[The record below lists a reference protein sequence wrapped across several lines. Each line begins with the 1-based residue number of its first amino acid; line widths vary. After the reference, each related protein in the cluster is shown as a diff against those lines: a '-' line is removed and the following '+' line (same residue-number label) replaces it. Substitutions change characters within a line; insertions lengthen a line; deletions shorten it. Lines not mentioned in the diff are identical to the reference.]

1 MQNISS
7 AHFDNDEQDSFDDL
21 DVLFDHLE
29 CFEPPVDMVK
39 RIMDAVSKL
48 PPPQTQPSISDGQG
62 GLIARYEDK
71 LPS

>member
-7 AHFDNDEQDSFDDL
+7 AHFDNDDQDSFDDL
-21 DVLFDHLE
+21 DVLFDQLE

-39 RIMDAVSKL
+39 RIMDAVAKL
-48 PPPQTQPSISDGQG
+48 PPPQSQRLPLDDQDG
-62 GLIARYEDK
+62 LVARYENK

>member
-7 AHFDNDEQDSFDDL
+7 AHFEDSDQDSFDDL
-21 DVLFDHLE
+21 DVLFDRLE

-48 PPPQTQPSISDGQG
+48 PPPQRQSQITDDQG
-62 GLIARYEDK
+62 GLIVRYKDK